1 MANTHG
7 YEFFMQEVDSKGN
20 LVPNTLVNL
29 EEDFYVIKVNPIQS
43 NVEIDPTPHD
53 IEVPRRFLSYIICTA
68 IVGINNLGAV
78 KNIYTETYADANRVR
93 VSMPEKVQRESTQ
106 VTLVLYF
113 VGEKRADVFKKF
125 CDYICN
131 GKHRYWDTA
140 RNKYFDFYISEE
152 LTPSDEL
159 WYGSTP
165 YFKVD
170 VKMNNI
176 FGQTFDSHEDVEE
189 AYNE

>member
-1 MANTHG
+1 MTTTHG
-7 YEFFMQEVDSKGN
+7 YKFYIQEVSDTGVLIGECKS
-20 LVPNTLVNL
+20 L
-29 EEDFYVIKVNPIQS
+29 EEDFYAVEIDTTQYP
-43 NVEIDPTPHD
+43 NVEI
-53 IEVPRRFLSYIICTA
+53 PRPDLGCIKYSA
-68 IVGINNLGAV
+68 IVGIDNLGAV

-106 VTLVLYF
+106 ITLVLYF
-113 VGEKRADVFKKF
+113 FGEKRAEVFKSF
-125 CDYICN
+125 CDYISN
-131 GKHRYWDTA
+131 GYHRYWDTA
-140 RNKYFDFYISEE
+140 RSKYFDFYISEE

-176 FGQTFDSHEDVEE
+176 FGQTFGSHTDVRK

>member
-1 MANTHG
+1 MADTHG
-7 YEFFMQEVDSKGN
+7 YEFFMREVDNKGN
-20 LVPNTLVNL
+20 LLGNEINL
-29 EEDFYVIKVNPIQS
+29 EKAFDGLKYS
-43 NVEIDPTPHD
+43 
-53 IEVPRRFLSYIICTA
+53 A
-68 IVGINNLGAV
+68 IVGIDNLGAV

-106 VTLVLYF
+106 ITLVLYF
-113 VGEKRADVFKKF
+113 VGEKRAEVFKSF

-131 GKHRYWDTA
+131 GRHRYWDTA

-176 FGQTFDSHEDVEE
+176 FGQTFDSHEDVRE

>member
-7 YEFFMQEVDSKGN
+7 YEFFIQEVSDTGVLIGERKS
-20 LVPNTLVNL
+20 L
-29 EEDFYVIKVNPIQS
+29 EEDFYA
-43 NVEIDPTPHD
+43 VEIGLSKPNDK
-53 IEVPRRFLSYIICTA
+53 IPRPDLGCIKYST

-113 VGEKRADVFKKF
+113 VGEKRAEVFKSF

-131 GKHRYWDTA
+131 GRHRYWDTA
-140 RNKYFDFYISEE
+140 RSKYFDFYISEE

-176 FGQTFDSHEDVEE
+176 FGQTFDSHSDVRK

>member
-7 YEFFMQEVDSKGN
+7 YEFFMREVDNKGN
-20 LVPNTLVNL
+20 LLGNEINL
-29 EEDFYVIKVNPIQS
+29 EKAFDGLKYS
-43 NVEIDPTPHD
+43 
-53 IEVPRRFLSYIICTA
+53 A
-68 IVGINNLGAV
+68 IVGIDNLGAV

-106 VTLVLYF
+106 ITLVLYF
-113 VGEKRADVFKKF
+113 VGEKRAEVFKSF

-131 GKHRYWDTA
+131 GRHRYWDTA
-140 RNKYFDFYISEE
+140 RSKYFDFYISEE
-152 LTPSDEL
+152 LAPSDEL

-176 FGQTFDSHEDVEE
+176 FGQTFDSHEDVEK

>member
-7 YEFFMQEVDSKGN
+7 YEFFMQEVDNKGI
-20 LVPNTLVNL
+20 LVPSTLVNL
-29 EEDFYVIKVNPIQS
+29 EDFFVYAVTEDQGRPNK
-43 NVEIDPTPHD
+43 PTPRPD
-53 IEVPRRFLSYIICTA
+53 LGCIKYSA
-68 IVGINNLGAV
+68 IVGIDDLGSV

-93 VSMPEKVQRESTQ
+93 VSIPEKVQRESTE

-113 VGEKRADVFKKF
+113 VGEKRADVFNQF

-131 GKHRYWDTA
+131 GRHRYWDTA
-140 RNKYFDFYISEE
+140 REKYFDFYISEK

-176 FGQTFDSHEDVEE
+176 FGQTFDSHTDIEN

>member
-7 YEFFMQEVDSKGN
+7 YEFFMQEVDNKGN
-20 LVPNTLVNL
+20 LLGNEINL
-29 EEDFYVIKVNPIQS
+29 EEAFDGLKYS
-43 NVEIDPTPHD
+43 
-53 IEVPRRFLSYIICTA
+53 A
-68 IVGINNLGAV
+68 IVGIDNLGAV

-106 VTLVLYF
+106 VSLVLYF
-113 VGEKRADVFKKF
+113 VGEKRAEVFKSF

-131 GKHRYWDTA
+131 GRHRYWDTA
-140 RNKYFDFYISEE
+140 RSKYFDFYISEE

-176 FGQTFDSHEDVEE
+176 FGQTFDSSADVGKAYHE
-189 AYNE
+189 

>member
-7 YEFFMQEVDSKGN
+7 YEFFMQEVDNKGN
-20 LVPNTLVNL
+20 LLGNEINL
-29 EEDFYVIKVNPIQS
+29 EEAFDGLKYS
-43 NVEIDPTPHD
+43 
-53 IEVPRRFLSYIICTA
+53 S

-78 KNIYTETYADANRVR
+78 KNIYAETYADANRVR
-93 VSMPEKVQRESTQ
+93 VSIPEKVQRESTQ
-106 VTLVLYF
+106 ITLVLYF
-113 VGEKRADVFKKF
+113 VGEKRAEVFKSF

-131 GKHRYWDTA
+131 GRHRYWDTA
-140 RNKYFDFYISEE
+140 RSKYFDFYISEE

-176 FGQTFDSHEDVEE
+176 FGQTFDSHADVRK

>member
-1 MANTHG
+1 MADTHG
-7 YEFFMQEVDSKGN
+7 YEFFMQEVDNKGN
-20 LVPNTLVNL
+20 LLGNEINL
-29 EEDFYVIKVNPIQS
+29 EKAFDGLKYS
-43 NVEIDPTPHD
+43 
-53 IEVPRRFLSYIICTA
+53 A
-68 IVGINNLGAV
+68 IVGIDNLGAV

-106 VTLVLYF
+106 ITLVLYF
-113 VGEKRADVFKKF
+113 VGEKRAEVFKSF

-131 GKHRYWDTA
+131 GRHRYWDTA
-140 RNKYFDFYISEE
+140 RSKYFDFYISEE

-176 FGQTFDSHEDVEE
+176 FGQTFDSDEDVRE

>member
-7 YEFFMQEVDSKGN
+7 YEFFMQEVDNKGN

-29 EEDFYVIKVNPIQS
+29 EEDFFVYAVTEDPVRPDK
-43 NVEIDPTPHD
+43 PTPRPALGC
-53 IEVPRRFLSYIICTA
+53 IKYSA
-68 IVGINNLGAV
+68 IVGIDDLGSV

-106 VTLVLYF
+106 ITLVLYF
-113 VGEKRADVFKKF
+113 VGEKRAEVFKSF

-140 RNKYFDFYISEE
+140 RSKYFDFYISDE

-176 FGQTFDSHEDVEE
+176 FGQTFDSDTDIEK
-189 AYNE
+189 AYTE

>member
-1 MANTHG
+1 MADTHG
-7 YEFFMQEVDSKGN
+7 YEFFMQEVDNKGN
-20 LVPNTLVNL
+20 LLGNEINL
-29 EEDFYVIKVNPIQS
+29 EKAFDGLKYS
-43 NVEIDPTPHD
+43 
-53 IEVPRRFLSYIICTA
+53 A
-68 IVGINNLGAV
+68 IVGIDNLGAV

-106 VTLVLYF
+106 ITLVLYF
-113 VGEKRADVFKKF
+113 VGEKRAEVFKSF

-131 GKHRYWDTA
+131 GRHRYWDTA

-176 FGQTFDSHEDVEE
+176 FGQTFDSHEDVRE

>member
-1 MANTHG
+1 MADTHG
-7 YEFFMQEVDSKGN
+7 YEFFMREVDNKGN
-20 LVPNTLVNL
+20 LLGNEINL
-29 EEDFYVIKVNPIQS
+29 EKAFDGLKYS
-43 NVEIDPTPHD
+43 
-53 IEVPRRFLSYIICTA
+53 A
-68 IVGINNLGAV
+68 IVGIDNLGAV

-106 VTLVLYF
+106 ITLVLYF
-113 VGEKRADVFKKF
+113 VGEKRAEVFKSF

-131 GKHRYWDTA
+131 GRHRYWDTA
-140 RNKYFDFYISEE
+140 RSKYFDFYISEE

-176 FGQTFDSHEDVEE
+176 FGQTFDSHEDVTK

>member
-7 YEFFMQEVDSKGN
+7 YEFFIQEVDNKGN
-20 LVPNTLVNL
+20 LLGNDFNL
-29 EEDFYVIKVNPIQS
+29 EKAYDGLKYS
-43 NVEIDPTPHD
+43 
-53 IEVPRRFLSYIICTA
+53 A
-68 IVGINNLGAV
+68 IVGIDNLGAV

-106 VTLVLYF
+106 ITLVLYF
-113 VGEKRADVFKKF
+113 VGEKRAEVFKSF

-131 GKHRYWDTA
+131 GRHRYWDTA
-140 RNKYFDFYISEE
+140 RSKYFDFYISEE

-176 FGQTFDSHEDVEE
+176 FGQTFDSHEDVRE

>member
-1 MANTHG
+1 MADTHG
-7 YEFFMQEVDSKGN
+7 YEFFMREVDNKGN
-20 LVPNTLVNL
+20 LLGNEINL
-29 EEDFYVIKVNPIQS
+29 EKAFDGLKYS
-43 NVEIDPTPHD
+43 
-53 IEVPRRFLSYIICTA
+53 A
-68 IVGINNLGAV
+68 IVGIDNLGAV

-93 VSMPEKVQRESTQ
+93 VSIPEKVQRESTQ
-106 VTLVLYF
+106 ITLVLYF
-113 VGEKRADVFKKF
+113 VGEKRAEVFKSF

-131 GKHRYWDTA
+131 GRHRYWDTA
-140 RNKYFDFYISEE
+140 RSKYFDFYISEE

-176 FGQTFDSHEDVEE
+176 FGQTFDSHEDVRE

>member
-1 MANTHG
+1 MADTHG
-7 YEFFMQEVDSKGN
+7 YEFFMQEVDNKGN
-20 LVPNTLVNL
+20 FLGNDINL
-29 EEDFYVIKVNPIQS
+29 EKAFDGLKYS
-43 NVEIDPTPHD
+43 
-53 IEVPRRFLSYIICTA
+53 A
-68 IVGINNLGAV
+68 IVGMDNLGAV

-106 VTLVLYF
+106 ITLVLYF
-113 VGEKRADVFKKF
+113 VGEKRAEVFKSF

-131 GKHRYWDTA
+131 GRHRYWDTA

-176 FGQTFDSHEDVEE
+176 FGQTFDSHEDVRE

>member
-7 YEFFMQEVDSKGN
+7 YEFFMQEVDNKGN
-20 LVPNTLVNL
+20 LLGNDINL
-29 EEDFYVIKVNPIQS
+29 EEAFDGLKYS
-43 NVEIDPTPHD
+43 
-53 IEVPRRFLSYIICTA
+53 A
-68 IVGINNLGAV
+68 IVGIDNLGAV

-106 VTLVLYF
+106 ITLVLYF
-113 VGEKRADVFKKF
+113 VGEKRAEVFKSF

-131 GKHRYWDTA
+131 GRHRYWDTA
-140 RNKYFDFYISEE
+140 RSKYFDFYISEE

-176 FGQTFDSHEDVEE
+176 FGQTFDSHEDVEK

>member
-1 MANTHG
+1 MANTHR

-20 LVPNTLVNL
+20 FIGVAKNL
-29 EEDFYVIKVNPIQS
+29 ETDFSVKVENTGEELGGI
-43 NVEIDPTPHD
+43 I
-53 IEVPRRFLSYIICTA
+53 YIS
-68 IVGINNLGAV
+68 IVGIDNLGSV

-106 VTLVLYF
+106 ITLVLYF
-113 VGEKRADVFKKF
+113 VGEKRAEVFKSF

-131 GKHRYWDTA
+131 GRHRYWDTA
-140 RNKYFDFYISEE
+140 RSKYFDFYISEE

-165 YFKVD
+165 YFKVE

-176 FGQTFDSHEDVEE
+176 FGQTFDSHTDIEK
-189 AYNE
+189 AYTK

>member
-1 MANTHG
+1 MAKAHG
-7 YEFFMQEVDSKGN
+7 YEFFIQEVDSKGN
-20 LVPNTLVNL
+20 LIGVAKNL
-29 EEDFYVIKVNPIQS
+29 ETDFSVKVENTGEELGGI
-43 NVEIDPTPHD
+43 I
-53 IEVPRRFLSYIICTA
+53 YIS
-68 IVGINNLGAV
+68 IVGMDNLGAV

-106 VTLVLYF
+106 ITLVLYF
-113 VGEKRADVFKKF
+113 VGEKRAEVFKSF

-140 RNKYFDFYISEE
+140 RNKYFDFYIPEE

-170 VKMNNI
+170 VKMSNI
-176 FGQTFDSHEDVEE
+176 FGQTFDSHTDVEK
-189 AYNE
+189 AYYE

>member
-1 MANTHG
+1 MADTHG
-7 YEFFMQEVDSKGN
+7 YEFFMREVDNKGN
-20 LVPNTLVNL
+20 LLGNEINL
-29 EEDFYVIKVNPIQS
+29 EKAFDGLKYS
-43 NVEIDPTPHD
+43 
-53 IEVPRRFLSYIICTA
+53 A
-68 IVGINNLGAV
+68 IVGIDNLGAV

-106 VTLVLYF
+106 ITLVLYF
-113 VGEKRADVFKKF
+113 VGEKRAEVFKSF

-131 GKHRYWDTA
+131 GRHRYWDTA
-140 RNKYFDFYISEE
+140 RSKYFDFYISEE

-176 FGQTFDSHEDVEE
+176 FGQTFDSHEDVRE

>member
-1 MANTHG
+1 MAKAHG
-7 YEFFMQEVDSKGN
+7 YEFFIQEVDSKGN
-20 LVPNTLVNL
+20 FIGVAKNL
-29 EEDFYVIKVNPIQS
+29 ETDFSVKVENTGEELGGI
-43 NVEIDPTPHD
+43 I
-53 IEVPRRFLSYIICTA
+53 YIS
-68 IVGINNLGAV
+68 IVGIDNLGSV

-106 VTLVLYF
+106 ITLVLYF
-113 VGEKRADVFKKF
+113 VGEKRAEVFKSF

-131 GKHRYWDTA
+131 GRHRYWDTA

-176 FGQTFDSHEDVEE
+176 FGQTFDSHADVRK

>member
-7 YEFFMQEVDSKGN
+7 YEFFMQEVDKEGYLSS
-20 LVPNTLVNL
+20 NTLKNL
-29 EEDFYVIKVNPIQS
+29 EKDFEGLKYYA
-43 NVEIDPTPHD
+43 
-53 IEVPRRFLSYIICTA
+53 LSGADNI
-68 IVGINNLGAV
+68 GAV

-93 VSMPEKVQRESTQ
+93 VSVPKKVQRESTQ

-113 VGEKRADVFKKF
+113 VGEKRAEVFKSF

-131 GKHRYWDTA
+131 GRHRYWDTA
-140 RNKYFDFYISEE
+140 RKKYFDFYISEE

-159 WYGSTP
+159 WCGREP

-176 FGQTFDSHEDVEE
+176 FGQTFDSHADVRK
-189 AYNE
+189 AYDE

>member
-1 MANTHG
+1 MATTHG
-7 YEFFMQEVDSKGN
+7 YKFYIQEVRDTGVLIGERKS
-20 LVPNTLVNL
+20 L
-29 EEDFYVIKVNPIQS
+29 EEDFYA
-43 NVEIDPTPHD
+43 VEIDTPRPD
-53 IEVPRRFLSYIICTA
+53 LGCIKYSA
-68 IVGINNLGAV
+68 IVGIDNLGAV

-113 VGEKRADVFKKF
+113 IGEKRAEVFKSF

-131 GKHRYWDTA
+131 GRHRYWDTA
-140 RNKYFDFYISEE
+140 RSKYFDFYISEE

-176 FGQTFDSHEDVEE
+176 FGQTFDSRTDVEN

>member
-7 YEFFMQEVDSKGN
+7 YEFFMQAVDNRGN
-20 LVPNTLVNL
+20 LLGNEINL
-29 EEDFYVIKVNPIQS
+29 EEAFDGLTYI
-43 NVEIDPTPHD
+43 T
-53 IEVPRRFLSYIICTA
+53 LSGA
-68 IVGINNLGAV
+68 DNLGAV

-106 VTLVLYF
+106 ITLVLYF
-113 VGEKRADVFKKF
+113 VGEKRAEVFKSF

-131 GKHRYWDTA
+131 GRHRYWDTA
-140 RNKYFDFYISEE
+140 RSKYFDFYISEE

-176 FGQTFDSHEDVEE
+176 FGQTFDSHEDVRN

>member
-1 MANTHG
+1 MTNTHG
-7 YEFFMQEVDSKGN
+7 YEFFMQEVDNKGN
-20 LVPNTLVNL
+20 LLGNDVNL
-29 EEDFYVIKVNPIQS
+29 EEAFDGLKYS
-43 NVEIDPTPHD
+43 
-53 IEVPRRFLSYIICTA
+53 A
-68 IVGINNLGAV
+68 IVGIDNLGAV

-106 VTLVLYF
+106 ITLVLYF
-113 VGEKRADVFKKF
+113 VGEKRAEVFKSF

-131 GKHRYWDTA
+131 GRHRYWDTA

-176 FGQTFDSHEDVEE
+176 FGKTFDSHTDVRN

>member
-20 LVPNTLVNL
+20 LIGVAKNL
-29 EEDFYVIKVNPIQS
+29 ETDFSVKVENTEEELGSI
-43 NVEIDPTPHD
+43 I
-53 IEVPRRFLSYIICTA
+53 YIS
-68 IVGINNLGAV
+68 IVGIDKLGAV

-113 VGEKRADVFKKF
+113 VGEKRAEIFKRF

-131 GKHRYWDTA
+131 GRHRYWDTA

-170 VKMNNI
+170 VKMNNL
-176 FGQTFDSHEDVEE
+176 FGQTFDSHTDIEN

>member
-7 YEFFMQEVDSKGN
+7 YEFFMQEVGDTGVLLGDIKS
-20 LVPNTLVNL
+20 L
-29 EEDFYVIKVNPIQS
+29 EEDFYA
-43 NVEIDPTPHD
+43 VEIDTTQFPNV
-53 IEVPRRFLSYIICTA
+53 ERPRRDLGCIKYSS
-68 IVGINNLGAV
+68 IVGIDNLGSV

-131 GKHRYWDTA
+131 GRHRYWDTA

-176 FGQTFDSHEDVEE
+176 FGQTFDSHTAIEN